1 MEKQQ
6 AELEINMIKQII
18 DDSKKIVIDDGK
30 GFIIWGVLIVIGL
43 LGTYFFIPLRLY
55 EYISWLWI
63 TVIGIGWVYTIIIH
77 AVKDHKKKVK
87 TFAGKILGAL
97 WFSCGV
103 SMTIVGFIGTGSGSY
118 GAYTISP
125 LMSVILG
132 IAYFVT
138 GIIYG
143 RAWVRNLAI
152 GWWIGAIVTFIW
164 TGMYSLLV
172 FAVMM
177 IMLQVIPGI
186 ILYSKFKNE
195 YQTNLNG

>member
-43 LGTYFFIPLRLY
+43 LGTYFFVPLRLY

>member
-18 DDSKKIVIDDGK
+18 DDSKKIVVDDGK

-55 EYISWLWI
+55 EYISLLWI
-63 TVIGIGWVYTIIIH
+63 AVIGIGWVYTIIIH

-103 SMTIVGFIGTGSGSY
+103 SMTIVGFVGTGTGSY

-177 IMLQVIPGI
+177 IALQVIPGI

-195 YQTNLNG
+195 YQANLNG